1 MTYPTNMDVVQRAA
15 RAIQRAGRN
24 YIAKRART
32 QPFEMFSQ
40 RSAAS
45 TQRVGRAP
53 SRTTTQLT
61 QREHAQADPVGGSL
75 SRFSLVKPKVYLAG
89 VDSMTAPQMTVNNES
104 GRLTSTVGQQNAAL
118 LLTDFAPV
126 DVVALFNNT
135 LGAANKTTKCLI
147 KSVNATIMIANQE
160 NVACHYTLY
169 DILAK
174 RDGNATI
181 TSPLVAFNAGLVDN
195 AGGLASNY
203 LIPGTDPYMSARFK
217 EFFQVVK
224 QTTGTLLPGSVH
236 SHYVYYEPN
245 KVISNEVSTFDAS
258 YIGGL
263 THYTMI
269 VWHGTPINDSTT
281 KTQVSIAPINLDF
294 VVKQKRTSKIIYYPF
309 QSTTVTQSLPLAFG
323 VGGQVMNE
331 FTDLPIAE
339 GNA

>member
-32 QPFEMFSQ
+32 QPFYGFSQ

-45 TQRVGRAP
+45 TQELGRVP
-53 SRTTTQLT
+53 SRTTTTLT
-61 QREHAQADPVGGSL
+61 KREKAQADPAGGSL
-75 SRFSLVKPKVYLAG
+75 SNFSLVRPKHKLGG
-89 VDSMTAPQMTVNNES
+89 VDPMTAPQMTVNNES

-118 LLTDFAPV
+118 LLTDFGTQ
-126 DVVALFNNT
+126 DVIKLFDNT
-135 LGAANKTTKCLI
+135 FGSANKTTKCLI
-147 KSVNATIMIANQE
+147 KSVHATIMIANQE
-160 NVACHYTLY
+160 NVACMYTLY
-169 DILAK
+169 DVLAK

-181 TSPLVAFNAGLVDN
+181 TNPLTAFNAGLVDN
-195 AGGLASNY
+195 SGGLASNY
-203 LIPGTDPYMSARFK
+203 LIPGTDPYMSARFT
-217 EFFQVVK
+217 EFFHVVK

-236 SHYVYYEPN
+236 THYVYYEPN
-245 KVISNEVSTFDAS
+245 KVISNEISTFDAN

-263 THYTMI
+263 THYTLI

-281 KTQVSIAPINLDF
+281 KTQVSLAPINLDY
-294 VVKQKRTSKIIYYPF
+294 VIKQKRTSKLIYYPF
-309 QSTTVTQSLPLAFG
+309 QSTTVTQALPLAFG